1 MRNASSGIT
10 GSYRNAWQ
18 PEEKDHGEEVIP
30 GPSQISDEPDF
41 LWRKQKMRKLA
52 SIQRIWKIE
61 PIDGADRIELAHVL
75 GWQCVVNKGQFQEM
89 DLAVYFE
96 VDSFLPVAPEF
107 EFLQASSYR
116 KTDIMGEGF
125 RLRTMKF
132 RGQISQG
139 LLLPVR
145 VFPVIPD
152 DVELGTD
159 VTELLGVKKWEI
171 EERIT
176 TGGTM
181 IGTLPYDIPH
191 TDETRVQAEPGLIQ
205 EFAGLEYYFST
216 KMDGSSHSVGI
227 DENGFHVTGH
237 NYEYKDDGNSPFY
250 ELVKSTDLRAK
261 MEAFAADHNLSS
273 FTIQGELCA
282 PGIQK
287 NLLKL
292 TKPAWYVFTVRENGK
307 RVSLNRMLEVC
318 ATLGL
323 ENVPIEEVGTDL
335 PAKYPTVEALLE
347 RADGNYPKGG
357 KKEGIVIR
365 PTEPVYCELISAALS
380 MKVVSNKYLLKN
392 E

>member
-1 MRNASSGIT
+1 
-10 GSYRNAWQ
+10 
-18 PEEKDHGEEVIP
+18 
-30 GPSQISDEPDF
+30 
-41 LWRKQKMRKLA
+41 MRKLA
-52 SIQRIWKIE
+52 SVQRIWKIE
-61 PIDGADRIELAHVL
+61 PIEGADRIELAHVL
-75 GWQCVVNKGQFQEM
+75 GWQCVVNKGQFQPM

-96 VDSFLPVAPEF
+96 VDSFLPIREEF
-107 EFLQASSYR
+107 EFMRASSY
-116 KTDIMGEGF
+116 KNSEILGEGF

-139 LLLPVR
+139 LLLPIST
-145 VFPVIPD
+145 FPVISE

-159 VTELLGVKKWEI
+159 VSELLGVRKWEI
-171 EERIT
+171 EERIS

-181 IGTLPYDIPH
+181 IGTLPYDILH
-191 TDETRVQAEPGLIQ
+191 TDETRVQAEPELIRA
-205 EFAGLEYYFST
+205 FAGLEYYIST

-250 ELVKSTDLRAK
+250 EMVKAMSLREK
-261 MEAFAADHNLSS
+261 MET
-273 FTIQGELCA
+273 FTAENGLKEFTVQGELCA

-287 NLLKL
+287 NRLRL

-307 RVSLNRMLEVC
+307 RVGLKRMQDVCRALQLE
-318 ATLGL
+318 T
-323 ENVPIEEVGTDL
+323 VPIEEVGMDL
-335 PAKYPTVEALLE
+335 PSRYPTVEALLE
-347 RADGNYPKGG
+347 RADGNYPNGG

-380 MKVVSNKYLLKN
+380 MKVVSNKYLLKY